1 MLLYCNFYNT
11 ILGQRR
17 KLKPILLIGSWQNM
31 NYLKSVNYFV
41 IVNFDILTH
50 IKLDFISAQPLL
62 V

>member
-1 MLLYCNFYNT
+1 
-11 ILGQRR
+11 
-17 KLKPILLIGSWQNM
+17 M